1 MMLRG
6 RWAAGFFSKRSAN
19 NTEIVLDA
27 KLVYERP
34 LLARDLSSPQAHL
47 GRTSASKGFSQDG
60 FVFARRGQLV
70 TLLTGA

>member
-27 KLVYERP
+27 KLV
-34 LLARDLSSPQAHL
+34 
-47 GRTSASKGFSQDG
+47 
-60 FVFARRGQLV
+60 
-70 TLLTGA
+70 

>member
-34 LLARDLSSPQAHL
+34 LLARDLSPQAHL

-60 FVFARRGQLV
+60 FVFARRGQLIA
-70 TLLTGA
+70 L